1 MSVKLRRKKAAK
13 GRISLY
19 LDIYHEGQR
28 HYDFMK
34 LYLEKGTHNT
44 TKAVNKET
52 LELAETIRAKR
63 QIEINHSEHGLI
75 PKFKRNADFV
85 EYFKKIGESKGAS
98 ALLWN
103 CTLNHLRKFTD
114 GKVVFKN
121 INERWLEM
129 WQNFLLKQVSRNS
142 AHTYHAKIITALNQA
157 VKDGIIQNN
166 PCLRVPNIKKED
178 TERQYLTFDEIKQLS
193 RTMPKTESGKEVARM
208 FLFGCFTGL
217 SLANLETLTFEQ
229 IEGDTVKFFRAKTKT
244 WQYVPL
250 NQTAIDLIGEN
261 VNRETTQLI
270 FKIPARTQSKSLL
283 KKWGQQAGIRKNMF
297 FHLSRHTFATLNL
310 IHGTDLYT
318 VSKLLG
324 HKEIS
329 TTQIYAKV
337 IDSVKRQAVNNLP
350 QLEL

>member
-1 MSVKLRRKKAAK
+1 
-13 GRISLY
+13 
-19 LDIYHEGQR
+19 
-28 HYDFMK
+28 MK
-34 LYLEKGTHNT
+34 LYLFKGTNT
-44 TKAVNKET
+44 ATKVANNET

-63 QIEINHSEHGLI
+63 QIEINHSEFGLI
-75 PKFKRNADFV
+75 PRFKKEADFV
-85 EYFKKIGESKGAS
+85 EYFKTIGKRKGRSVKIWE
-98 ALLWN
+98 N
-103 CTLNHLRKFTD
+103 TLKHLKTFTS
-114 GKVVFKN
+114 GNVAFKN
-121 INERWLEM
+121 INERWLEKY
-129 WQNFLLKQVSRNS
+129 QYFLLKQVSRNS
-142 AHTYHAKIITALNQA
+142 AHTYYSKIKAALNQA
-157 VKDGIIQNN
+157 VRDKIIQSN
-166 PCLRVPNIKKED
+166 PCNRVQNIRKED
-178 TERQYLTFDEIKQLS
+178 TEIQFLTFEEIQVLS
-193 RTMPKTESGKEVARM
+193 RTIPKTESGKEVARM

-229 IEGDTVKFFRAKTKT
+229 IEGDIVKFFRAKTKT

-297 FHLSRHTFATLNL
+297 FHLSRHTFATLSL

-350 QLEL
+350 QLKL

>member
-34 LYLEKGTHNT
+34 LYLEKGTDNT

-85 EYFKKIGESKGAS
+85 EYFKTIGQRKGRSAKI
-98 ALLWN
+98 WQN
-103 CTLNHLRKFTD
+103 VLNQLKTFT
-114 GKVVFKN
+114 GGSVAFKN
-121 INERWLEM
+121 INERWLEKY
-129 WQNFLLKQVSRNS
+129 QYFLLKQVSRNS
-142 AHTYHAKIITALNQA
+142 AHTYYSKIKAALNQA
-157 VKDGIIQNN
+157 VRDKIIQSN
-166 PCLRVPNIKKED
+166 PCNRVQNIRKED
-178 TERQYLTFDEIKQLS
+178 TEIQFLTFEEIQVLH
-193 RTMPKTESGKEVARM
+193 RTIPKTESGKEVARM

-244 WQYVPL
+244 WQNVPL